1 MTAAHDQR
9 YDETIFRQAC
19 LHFGC
24 EERTLGRYDIGA
36 ARRDPARTKKR
47 AKLRST
53 IDRFNLLMS
62 GPNPPKTKQQAVK
75 ALSPIFAFLLSAFV
89 RSVIEWLWDKMQEQ
103 TESRD
108 SDR

>member
-1 MTAAHDQR
+1 
-9 YDETIFRQAC
+9 
-19 LHFGC
+19 
-24 EERTLGRYDIGA
+24 
-36 ARRDPARTKKR
+36 
-47 AKLRST
+47 
-53 IDRFNLLMS
+53 MS
-62 GPNPPKTKQQAVK
+62 GPNPSKTKQQAVK